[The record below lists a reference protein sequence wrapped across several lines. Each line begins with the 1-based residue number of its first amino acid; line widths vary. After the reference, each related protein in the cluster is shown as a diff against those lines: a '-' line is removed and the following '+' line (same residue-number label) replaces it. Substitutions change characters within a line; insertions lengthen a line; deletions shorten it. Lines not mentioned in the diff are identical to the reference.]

1 MILGIFTQVNYSQVD
16 SSKYDDKLFYFN
28 PSIHSIQ
35 IDATSIVLMN
45 QIGGEFD
52 FDIYQLKNKNFC
64 VGTRIGIEHYYLTNF
79 VDKYYGSPFTDYN
92 FFARMSNVAGDL
104 STSFLIGLTYYTTD
118 ENYFPSKYL
127 FRTGFEIR
135 YGTIFGF
142 ILKGSTSLKKN
153 TSFIGLGI
161 FIGYNH
167 N

>member
-1 MILGIFTQVNYSQVD
+1 LIWGISAQVNYSQVD
-16 SSKYDDKLFYFN
+16 SSNYGDKIFYFN

-35 IDATSIVLMN
+35 IDATSIILMN

-52 FDIYQLKNKNFC
+52 FDIFQLKDKNSCIGF
-64 VGTRIGIEHYYLTNF
+64 RIGIERYYLINL

-92 FFARMSNVAGDL
+92 VLARMSNVIGDL
-104 STSFLIGLTYYTTD
+104 SSSILIGITYYTTN

-127 FRTGFEIR
+127 FRTGFELK
-135 YGTIFGF
+135 YGTTFGF
-142 ILKGSTSLKKN
+142 LLKGSTSLKKN
-153 TSFIGLGI
+153 TSFIGVGI